1 MKQQVLIQSLIK
13 IKNMIQNSKKLEIVE
28 IILVKIQYFIK
39 DN

>member
-1 MKQQVLIQSLIK
+1 MKQLVLIQSLIK
-13 IKNMIQNSKKLEIVE
+13 IKNTIQNSKKLEIVE